1 VAADEGD
8 ERHLEE
14 ERNDLRREVRE
25 LRDRLTSVEGHFR
38 GVVDN
43 STDGVVVV
51 NRDGIVVFVNAAAA
65 QMLGETRSQILGK
78 VATFPVVST
87 TTRRQDREP
96 FLADMRILSTD
107 WGGEPAVLALL
118 RDVTERSLADAEM
131 AYRATHDAVTGLP
144 NRYLLDDRLKQALAR
159 DRREPKS
166 LAVLFC
172 DVDGLKGINDRL
184 GHAVG
189 DQVLVETARR
199 IEGVIRPA
207 DTAAHL
213 GGDEFVV
220 LCEGIDEDAAAALC
234 DRVSSAFEAP
244 MTVDGGEVT
253 VGVSVGTAITNDPDT
268 LPHELLA
275 EADHA
280 MYRTKQ
286 RRHRQASR

>member
-1 VAADEGD
+1 LVTDEG
-8 ERHLEE
+8 ELAAEE
-14 ERNDLRREVRE
+14 ERNDLRQEVRE
-25 LRDRLTSVEGHFR
+25 LRDRLTNVEGHFR

-51 NRDGIVVFVNAAAA
+51 NRDGIVVFANSAAAV
-65 QMLGETRSQILGK
+65 MLGTTRSALMGK
-78 VATFPVVST
+78 AASFPVAST
-87 TTRRQDREP
+87 TSRRPDHDV
-96 FLADMRILSTD
+96 FLADMRLLSTD
-107 WGGEPAVLALL
+107 WDDEPAVLALM
-118 RDVTERSLADAEM
+118 RDITERSIADAEM
-131 AYRATHDAVTGLP
+131 AYRATHDPVTGLP

-166 LAVLFC
+166 LGVLFC

-199 IEGVIRPA
+199 IEAVIRPA

-220 LCEGIDEDAAAALC
+220 LCESIDEDAAFAVVS
-234 DRVSSAFEAP
+234 RVETAFDDP
-244 MTVDGGEVT
+244 MHVDGVELS
-253 VGVSVGTAITNDPDT
+253 VGVSVGLAMTSDPEVIPAD
-268 LPHELLA
+268 LLA

-280 MYRTKQ
+280 MYRVKQ
-286 RRHRQASR
+286 RRRRRSAR

>member
-1 VAADEGD
+1 MAADDGD
-8 ERHLEE
+8 EARLEE
-14 ERNDLRREVRE
+14 ERNDLRHEVRD
-25 LRDRLTSVEGHFR
+25 LRDRLTSTEAHFR

-65 QMLGETRSQILGK
+65 QMMGETRSQLVGK
-78 VATFPVVST
+78 VASFPVVST
-87 TTRRQDREP
+87 TRRQEHEP
-96 FLADMRILSTD
+96 FLADMRVLSTD
-107 WGGEPAVLALL
+107 WDGEPAVLALM

-131 AYRATHDAVTGLP
+131 AFRATHDPVTGLP
-144 NRYLLDDRLKQALAR
+144 NRYLLDDRLRQALAR
-159 DRREPKS
+159 DRREQRT

-199 IEGVIRPA
+199 IEAVIRPA

-220 LCEGIDEDAAAALC
+220 LCEGIDEDAASALSG
-234 DRVSSAFEAP
+234 RVASAFEAP
-244 MTVDGGEVT
+244 MNLVGAEVT
-253 VGVSVGTAITNDPDT
+253 VGVSVGLAITDDPDT
-268 LPHELLA
+268 LPAELLA
-275 EADHA
+275 DADHA
-280 MYRTKQ
+280 MYRVKQ
-286 RRHRQASR
+286 RRRRQASS